1 MAQRTSRTKA
11 KKRRQPRKPS
21 PRGLIRPLS
30 FLVTAGLLLTGLSLF
45 LVLRVP
51 SGPAPRSTPE
61 VSAPAPPASG
71 RAAGSPSKAVAP
83 PSGTSDRVYEEQRSG
98 MLEQKIREIDL
109 ALLQA
114 LVASGLG
121 AEAVSHQSVELRS
134 RDRQEYPF
142 QELHLDLATDR
153 DTFLARLQN
162 ELAAWVESASLSRAP
177 SSDREWTVSAH
188 GIPTHRLILNGSS
201 ATQQRPSATS
211 PDARLVV
218 IIDDLGENLASAQ
231 HLAGLGIPLTFSVL
245 PGSTRTSEIV
255 TLAGHQ
261 GLELLLHLPMQ
272 PLDPLIDPGPGALY
286 VDMTPEEISSV
297 LSMDLEQVARAVG
310 VNNHMGSR
318 FTGDLQGMR
327 VVMQELAKRGLFFV
341 DSLTTPKSKARQT
354 ALSQGVPYLERHI
367 FLDNEQDLL
376 ATLFQLRKA
385 EGLALRQG
393 LAIAIGHPYPT
404 TLEAL
409 SLWASERDRR
419 VRLISLGELVRS
431 PATLRAAS
439 RQ

>member
-1 MAQRTSRTKA
+1 
-11 KKRRQPRKPS
+11 
-21 PRGLIRPLS
+21 
-30 FLVTAGLLLTGLSLF
+30 
-45 LVLRVP
+45 
-51 SGPAPRSTPE
+51 
-61 VSAPAPPASG
+61 
-71 RAAGSPSKAVAP
+71 
-83 PSGTSDRVYEEQRSG
+83 

-114 LVASGLG
+114 LVASGMG
-121 AEAVSHQSVELRS
+121 AEAVNHQSVELRS

-142 QELHLDLATDR
+142 QELHLDLAIDR
-153 DTFLARLQN
+153 DTFLARLRN
-162 ELAAWVESASLSRAP
+162 ELAAWVESSALSRSP

-201 ATQQRPSATS
+201 SAEQRPSATA

-245 PGSTRTSEIV
+245 PGSTRTSEIA
-255 TLAGHQ
+255 TLAGNQ

-286 VDMTPEEISSV
+286 VGMTPEQISSV
-297 LSMDLEQVARAVG
+297 LSTDLEQVASAVG

-327 VVMQELAKRGLFFV
+327 VVMQELAERGLFFV

-367 FLDNEQDLL
+367 FLDNEQDVL

-409 SLWASERDRR
+409 SLWASDRDRR
-419 VRLISLGELVRS
+419 VRLISLGELIRS

>member
-1 MAQRTSRTKA
+1 MAQRTSRPKA
-11 KKRRQPRKPS
+11 KKRRQPRKRT
-21 PRGLIRPLS
+21 PRGLIRPLA
-30 FLVTAGLLLTGLSLF
+30 FLVTAGLVLTGLSLL
-45 LVLRVP
+45 LVLKLP
-51 SGPAPRSTPE
+51 SGPPPRSSPE
-61 VSAPAPPASG
+61 VRPPAPPASG
-71 RAAGSPSKAVAP
+71 RATGDPSKAVAP
-83 PSGTSDRVYEEQRSG
+83 PSRKSDRIYEEQRSG

-114 LVASGLG
+114 LVASGMG

-134 RDRQEYPF
+134 RDRQQYPF
-142 QELHLDLATDR
+142 QELHLDLAMDR
-153 DTFLARLQN
+153 DTFLARLQK
-162 ELAAWVESASLSRAP
+162 ELASWVESSALTPSP

-188 GIPTHRLILNGSS
+188 GIPTHRLILNGSAS
-201 ATQQRPSATS
+201 MGQQPPAAV

-255 TLAGHQ
+255 TLAGNH

-272 PLDPLIDPGPGALY
+272 PMDPLIDPGPGALY
-286 VDMTPEEISSV
+286 VDMSPEEISSV
-297 LSMDLEQVARAVG
+297 LSMDLTQVARAVG
-310 VNNHMGSR
+310 VNNHMGSK

-327 VVMQELAKRGLFFV
+327 VVMQELARQGLFFV

-354 ALSQGVPYLERHI
+354 ALSEGVPYLERHI
-367 FLDNEQDLL
+367 FLDNEQDIQ

-431 PATLRAAS
+431 PATLRASS

>member
-1 MAQRTSRTKA
+1 MAQRTTRPKA
-11 KKRRQPRKPS
+11 KKRRQPRKRT
-21 PRGLIRPLS
+21 PRGLIRPLA
-30 FLVTAGLLLTGLSLF
+30 FLVAAGLVLTGLSLF
-45 LVLRVP
+45 LVLKLP
-51 SGPAPRSTPE
+51 SGPAPRTLPE
-61 VSAPAPPASG
+61 VSSPPPPDAG
-71 RAAGSPSKAVAP
+71 RAAGGPSKAAAP
-83 PSGTSDRVYEEQRSG
+83 PSRTADRVYEEQHSG
-98 MLEQKIREIDL
+98 RLEQKIREIDL

-114 LVASGLG
+114 LVASGMG

-134 RDRQEYPF
+134 RDRREYPF
-142 QELHLDLATDR
+142 QELHLDLAVDR
-153 DTFLARLQN
+153 DAFLDRLRN
-162 ELAAWVESASLSRAP
+162 ELSSWVESSALSPSP

-188 GIPTHRLILNGSS
+188 GVPTHRLILNGSAGRGQLPP
-201 ATQQRPSATS
+201 ATA

-231 HLAGLGIPLTFSVL
+231 HLAGLDIPLTFSVL
-245 PGSTRTSEIV
+245 PGSTRTSEIA
-255 TLAGHQ
+255 TLAENL

-286 VDMTPEEISSV
+286 VGMTPEEISSV
-297 LSMDLEQVARAVG
+297 LSSDLEQVGRAVG

-318 FTGDLQGMR
+318 FTSDLQGMR
-327 VVMQELAKRGLFFV
+327 VVMQELAERGLFFV

-367 FLDNEQDLL
+367 FLDNEQDVL

-409 SLWASERDRR
+409 SLWASDRDRR